1 MKWAGL
7 GWGCGISLAAAV
19 MTVDCTGFTEPLP
32 CPGPALLHTTLQA
45 CVQRARPQPRTA
57 QFYCDQTSLDKWWW
71 HCAWHK
77 SSHDWYRR
85 TQYINHYKH
94 VSIWSP
100 WRLRKTLNIAKSL
113 HFRHSR
119 PTHCWAQVLA
129 AGAVVSVPGLA
140 GVRVVTVCWTQ
151 SRPAQPPW

>member
-45 CVQRARPQPRTA
+45 CVQRARPQQRTT

-94 VSIWSP
+94 VSILDMVTMKTSQNFRQFKYCKIFALQTQSSNSLLSP
-100 WRLRKTLNIAKSL
+100 SIGCRWWVSPAWL
-113 HFRHSR
+113 
-119 PTHCWAQVLA
+119 
-129 AGAVVSVPGLA
+129 VSV
-140 GVRVVTVCWTQ
+140 
-151 SRPAQPPW
+151 

>member
-100 WRLRKTLNIAKSL
+100 WRLRKTLGNLNIAKSL

-129 AGAVVSVPGLA
+129 AGGLA
-140 GVRVVTVCWTQ
+140 GVRVVTVYWTQ
-151 SRPAQPPW
+151 SRPGQPPW